1 MENSSQT
8 RNTSIPSFFQN
19 SCTGRGVENHREK
32 EIASRGTMVQQHRP
46 VVGGITC
53 CVPECFINSL
63 RNPELS
69 CYVIPNGSSK
79 EKQEVRK
86 RWLHLISRKSFHPG
100 PGHRVCSEH
109 FVGGKDLHEQRAH
122 SGPKE

>member
-1 MENSSQT
+1 MNKMMQNSSQT

-19 SCTGRGVENHREK
+19 FCTGRGLEHHREK
-32 EIASRGTMVQQHRP
+32 EISGSAIVQQRRP

-53 CVPECFINSL
+53 CVPQSFNNSL

-69 CYVIPNGSSK
+69 YYVIPNGNSK
-79 EKQEVRK
+79 EKKELQK
-86 RWLHLISRKSFHPG
+86 RWLHLISSKDFHPG
-100 PGHRVCSEH
+100 PG
-109 FVGGKDLHEQRAH
+109 AH

>member
-32 EIASRGTMVQQHRP
+32 ETASGSAIVQQRRP
-46 VVGGITC
+46 VVGDITG
-53 CVPECFINSL
+53 CVPECFNNSL

-69 CYVIPNGSSK
+69 YYVIPNGNSK
-79 EKQEVRK
+79 EKQELRK
-86 RWLHLISRKSFHPG
+86 RWLHLISRKNFHPG

-109 FVGGKDLHEQRAH
+109 FVGGKRLT
-122 SGPKE
+122 